1 MLAQALL
8 DEARRAGYSAML
20 LDTLDDMEAARELY
34 ASLGFV
40 EIPPYYFNPDPG
52 RALPEGG
59 TQMTDVVEPDA
70 RAAATAP
77 ARRRARRSSCM
88 RARCAWPSAPTSAAP
103 SPASGTATT
112 PILRSTEPAQLASA
126 REAAMFPLVPYS
138 NRLGYRRFRWRGQRL
153 HDARQRPTTRRIR
166 CTASAGSGRGAIVS
180 SSALEVVLELRHAG
194 DADWPFAFTA
204 RQYFAL
210 DAASFSARLQLTN
223 DAEVEQPVGL
233 GWHPY
238 FVKRPRS
245 RLHVELSHR
254 WDADATLLP
263 TRKVAQHGIDSDLS
277 HLDFDN
283 CFEGWRGPARI
294 RDERFSLQLA
304 SSLAYLVVYTPPER
318 DYFCVE
324 PVSHV
329 SNAIHM
335 AEPAA
340 HGLVALAPGA
350 TLDAWMKL
358 DVGVL

>member
-1 MLAQALL
+1 
-8 DEARRAGYSAML
+8 
-20 LDTLDDMEAARELY
+20 
-34 ASLGFV
+34 
-40 EIPPYYFNPDPG
+40 
-52 RALPEGG
+52 
-59 TQMTDVVEPDA
+59 MTDVVEPDA
-70 RAAATAP
+70 STVAIDRAAATAP
-77 ARRRARRSSCM
+77 FELRSGALRLAVRADLGG
-88 RARCAWPSAPTSAAP
+88 AIAGLWH
-103 SPASGTATT
+103 GETA
-112 PILRSTEPAQLASA
+112 ILRSTEPARLASA
-126 REAAMFPLVPYS
+126 HDVGDVSARAVLEPA
-138 NRLGYRRFRWRGQRL
+138 RLPAL
-153 HDARQRPTTRRIR
+153 SLARQDYTTR
-166 CTASAGSGRGAIVS
+166 ANVAGSPHSLHGLGWQRPWRIVS
-180 SSALEVVLELRHAG
+180 SSALELVLELRHAG

-204 RQYFAL
+204 RQYLAL
-210 DAASFSARLQLTN
+210 DAASFSARLQLSN
-223 DAEVEQPVGL
+223 DADVEQPVGL

-245 RLHVELSHR
+245 RMHIELSHR

-304 SSLAYLVVYTPPER
+304 SSLPYLVVYTPQER

-340 HGLVALAPGA
+340 HGLVALAPGD
-350 TLDAWMKL
+350 DARRL
-358 DVGVL
+358 AEARRRRALSARRRRSGRARREAARRADRHHAEGVVAEAGLARRARQRAAAARRAARR

>member
-1 MLAQALL
+1 
-8 DEARRAGYSAML
+8 
-20 LDTLDDMEAARELY
+20 
-34 ASLGFV
+34 
-40 EIPPYYFNPDPG
+40 
-52 RALPEGG
+52 
-59 TQMTDVVEPDA
+59 MTDVVEPDA
-70 RAAATAP
+70 NTARSVRAAPATAP
-77 ARRRARRSSCM
+77 FELHAGALRLTVRADLGG
-88 RARCAWPSAPTSAAP
+88 AVAGLWHGETS
-103 SPASGTATT
+103 
-112 PILRSTEPAQLASA
+112 ILRSSEPGRLASA
-126 REAAMFPLVPYS
+126 HDAAMFPLVPYS
-138 NRLGYRRFRWRGQRL
+138 NRLGYRRFRWRGKDHSTRANVAGAPHSL
-153 HDARQRPTTRRIR
+153 HGLGWQRPWR
-166 CTASAGSGRGAIVS
+166 IVS
-180 SSALEVVLELRHAG
+180 SSALEVVLELRHQA

-223 DAEVEQPVGL
+223 DADAEQPVGL

-238 FVKRPRS
+238 FVKRARS
-245 RLHVELSHR
+245 RMHIELSHR

-263 TRKVAQHGIDSDLS
+263 TRKVAQHGIDSDLA
-277 HLDFDN
+277 HLDFDS

-304 SSLAYLVVYTPPER
+304 SSLPYLVVYTPPER

-350 TLDAWMKL
+350 TFDAWMRL
-358 DVGVL
+358 DVAVL